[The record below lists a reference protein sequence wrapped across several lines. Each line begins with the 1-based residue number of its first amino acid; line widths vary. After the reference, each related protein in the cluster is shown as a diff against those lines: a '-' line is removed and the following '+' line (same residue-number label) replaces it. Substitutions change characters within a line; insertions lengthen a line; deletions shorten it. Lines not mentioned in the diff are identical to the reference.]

1 MTMIC
6 FVIRNEHM
14 GKEQHME
21 LKSALTRRRK
31 LKPLKPLYFSAESTA
46 IKRAV
51 ATRSA
56 MK

>member
-1 MTMIC
+1 MK
-6 FVIRNEHM
+6 EHM
-14 GKEQHME
+14 GKE
-21 LKSALTRRRK
+21 LLVTTF
-31 LKPLKPLYFSAESTA
+31 LYAIKICPHPASRAGASYFNAESTA